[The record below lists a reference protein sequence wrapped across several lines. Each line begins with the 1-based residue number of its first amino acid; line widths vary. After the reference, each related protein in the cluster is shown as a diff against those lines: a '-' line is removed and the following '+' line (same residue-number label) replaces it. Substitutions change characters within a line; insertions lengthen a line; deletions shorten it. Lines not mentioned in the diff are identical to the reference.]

1 MFRDIP
7 SHGYQ
12 LISGQRRPPNDGKLY
27 GIQLRNGFCDE
38 QHRYTAA
45 QIVWLHDFSTNP
57 TGSGGDVVAI
67 KIFDA
72 G

>member
-7 SHGYQ
+7 APGYSI
-12 LISGQRRPPNDGKLY
+12 ISGKKRPPDDGKLY

-45 QIVWLHDFSTNP
+45 QIDWIH
-57 TGSGGDVVAI
+57 TGSAGDVCAV
-67 KIFDA
+67 KIFNA